1 MHKLRYYIIHNLSGL
16 FLSIFLPL
24 FVIASM
30 IFMIKLATYTAII
43 QLSAFDM
50 IKLYLFVLPEMLFYT
65 LPITFFIVSVLTLF
79 KLSNENEM
87 IVIFSLGVSPKDIL
101 KIFLTPAILLGLL
114 LAFDFFVLFP
124 HSTVLSSNF
133 ISYKKS
139 EAKFNL
145 KASEFG
151 NKFGHW
157 LLYIGKNNKD
167 GSFGNVFLFNREK
180 KDELLIGAKK
190 AKVIN
195 QNGILRLKLY
205 DGHGYSYTKTTLS
218 QIDFQSMIINNMMS
232 THLQQY
238 LTPLEYW
245 KSKNRADSKKHM
257 MITDVLISLFPII
270 SLFLVLSL
278 GVLNTRHNKVNV
290 YLYIFLAILIYY
302 SSVIGLI
309 NMIGYYTIPTVILI
323 WIISTYLIYKKVIL
337 SRF

>member
-1 MHKLRYYIIHNLSGL
+1 MHKLRHYIIHNLSEL

-24 FVIASM
+24 FIIASM
-30 IFMIKLATYTAII
+30 IFMIKLATYTAVV
-43 QLSAFDM
+43 QLSAYDM
-50 IKLYLFVLPEMLFYT
+50 IKLYIFVLPEMLFYT

-87 IVIFSLGVSPKDIL
+87 IVLFSLGVSPKDIL
-101 KIFLTPAILLGLL
+101 KIFFTPAILLGLL
-114 LAFDFFVLFP
+114 LFFDFLILFP

-167 GSFGNVFLFNREK
+167 GSFGNVFLFNKEK

-190 AKVIN
+190 AEVIN
-195 QNGILRLKLY
+195 KNAILKLKLY
-205 DGHGYSYTKTTLS
+205 NGHGYSYTKQTLS
-218 QIDFQSMIINNMMS
+218 QINFQTMIINNMMN

-238 LTPLEYW
+238 LKPLAYW
-245 KSKNRADSKKHM
+245 RSKNRANSKKHM
-257 MITDVLISLFPII
+257 MITDVLISLFPIM
-270 SLFLVLSL
+270 SLFMMLSI
-278 GVLNTRHNKVNV
+278 GILNIRHNKANV
-290 YLYIFLAILIYY
+290 YLYIFLSILIYY
-302 SSVIGLI
+302 GSIIGLI
-309 NMIGYYTIPTVILI
+309 NIISYYTIPVVILI
-323 WIISTYLIYKKVIL
+323 WTISTYLIYKKHIVA
-337 SRF
+337 RF